1 MSSGLKWEGGQR
13 GPEAQGPVGWAGGSR
28 KPGKCLSGTV
38 IWSDSC
44 PTKLLHGEGEKAAG
58 GPEG

>member
-1 MSSGLKWEGGQR
+1 MKWEGGQR

-44 PTKLLHGEGEKAAG
+44 PTKLLHGEGEEAAG